1 MPRDTPVAGKAGP
14 HSARS
19 LPGPLTP
26 TPTPTPAP
34 TPSADRGAGDGG
46 DGDGSQSRGRGPR
59 GGWARLAAATAREA
73 ANRTTLIR
81 IGEQPASPRK
91 RLLESSQDL
100 LGSTEFR
107 LAATICERLLASNS
121 YRRRQVE
128 CSRVQEAAWMWMI

>member
-1 MPRDTPVAGKAGP
+1 MPRDTPVAGP

-19 LPGPLTP
+19 LPGPATP

-34 TPSADRGAGDGG
+34 TPSADKGAGDGG
-46 DGDGSQSRGRGPR
+46 DGDGSQRRGPR

-121 YRRRQVE
+121 YRRRQVGYGRRGRRPGPE
-128 CSRVQEAAWMWMI
+128 RFS